1 MKKVFLLTALLCNL
15 SLFAQK
21 FEAGFV
27 GGFSASQISGDGLA
41 GFDKGGAR
49 LGAYISYPL
58 QNKRINFEV
67 GMQYL
72 QKGSKE
78 PSGERGISNY
88 NMNLHYVEVPF
99 TVNYSLKNGLL
110 LETGVGAG
118 ILVNYTEENA
128 NGTLLGESPNTLAL
142 DFLCGIQY
150 QLFEQLKINVRYGN
164 SITPIRKESV
174 ENSLENKDWYSSL
187 VTFAL
192 MYKISRS

>member
-15 SLFAQK
+15 SIFAQK

-58 QNKRINFEV
+58 KNKRINFEV

-72 QKGSKE
+72 RKGSKQ

-88 NMNLHYVEVPF
+88 NINLQYLEVPF
-99 TVNYSLKNGLL
+99 TVNYSLKSGLL
-110 LETGVGAG
+110 LETGIGAG

-174 ENSLENKDWYSSL
+174 ENSLENRDWYSSL

-192 MYKISRS
+192 MYKISR

>member
-1 MKKVFLLTALLCNL
+1 MKKVFLLTALFSNL

-49 LGAYISYPL
+49 LGTYISYPHK
-58 QNKRINFEV
+58 NKRIHFEV

-88 NMNLHYVEVPF
+88 NMNLHYIEVPV

-110 LETGVGAG
+110 LETGIGAG

-128 NGTLLGESPNTLAL
+128 NGTLLGKSPNTLAL

-150 QLFEQLKINVRYGN
+150 ELFEQLKINVRYGN

-192 MYKISRS
+192 MYKISR

>member
-1 MKKVFLLTALLCNL
+1 MKKVFLLTALLYNL

-58 QNKRINFEV
+58 KNKRINFEV

-72 QKGSKE
+72 QKGSKQ

-88 NMNLHYVEVPF
+88 NINLQYLEVPF
-99 TVNYSLKNGLL
+99 TVNYSLKSGLL
-110 LETGVGAG
+110 LETGIGAG

-192 MYKISRS
+192 MYKISR

>member
-1 MKKVFLLTALLCNL
+1 MKKVFLLTALLFNL
-15 SLFAQK
+15 TLFAQK

-192 MYKISRS
+192 MYKISR

>member
-1 MKKVFLLTALLCNL
+1 MKKVFLLTALLYNL
-15 SLFAQK
+15 TLFAQK

-58 QNKRINFEV
+58 KNKRINFEV

-150 QLFEQLKINVRYGN
+150 QVFEQLKINVRYGN

-192 MYKISRS
+192 MYKISR